1 MSIVSLASNVFVA
14 HELYITLD
22 HVLFGIA
29 DAGSMVDLESVCAV
43 EKGVE
48 DKQGILPL
56 LLSTFQALPT
66 QRGSAASPVTLSDGL
81 GLDGTA
87 KTVKVAEEDY
97 DLCLGPVGDFV
108 HVCDPAE

>member
-29 DAGSMVDLESVCAV
+29 DAGSMVDLESVAT
-43 EKGVE
+43 
-48 DKQGILPL
+48 D
-56 LLSTFQALPT
+56 PT
-66 QRGSAASPVTLSDGL
+66 GSAASPVTLSDGL